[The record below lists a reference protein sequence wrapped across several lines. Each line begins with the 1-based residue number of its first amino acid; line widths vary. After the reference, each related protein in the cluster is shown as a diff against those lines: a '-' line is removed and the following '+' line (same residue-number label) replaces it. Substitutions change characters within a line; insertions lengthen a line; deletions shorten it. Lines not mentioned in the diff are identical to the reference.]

1 MRNSQQSILPGWL
14 SFMLSAAFIFAA
26 IAVIAFAY
34 LTVQHLWNQSINPV
48 EAAADEILDV
58 LPDDPQEP
66 APAPTIDLG
75 GVGGALP
82 TPTLEPP
89 RWQGD
94 DRINILLMGIDRRP
108 GEAFISRTDSMMVIS
123 VNPAKNTISVLS
135 IPRDLYVQIPG
146 RGQERIN
153 TALVYGSRDG
163 DYLNGAALAMET
175 VSYNLNIPIDHFVMV
190 DFGAFVR
197 IIDILGGIDIEVPYN
212 ISDPEYP
219 DMNYGY
225 DPFYLSAGLQHL
237 DGTTAL
243 KYARTRHQDSDFHRA
258 SRQQQVLMAV
268 RRKALS
274 LGFTDLVR
282 RAPDLYN
289 QIQEGIRTDLG
300 LDDMVRLAWTV
311 NDIPQENIRSAVL
324 DSNYVTS
331 YRAPNGAS
339 VLLLRPEAAT
349 PLINSL
355 FFD

>member
-1 MRNSQQSILPGWL
+1 MRNSQPSILPGWL
-14 SFMLSAAFIFAA
+14 GFLLSAAFILAS

-34 LTVQHLWNQSINPV
+34 LTVQHLWDQSVNPV
-48 EAAADEILDV
+48 EAAADEILDNV
-58 LPDDPQEP
+58 PLVDNNEP
-66 APAPTIDLG
+66 APAPTIDVGLG
-75 GVGGALP
+75 GVMP

-89 RWQGD
+89 RLEGD

-123 VNPAKNTISVLS
+123 VNPAKDTVSVLS

-175 VSYNLNIPIDHFVMV
+175 VSYNLNIPVDHYVLI
-190 DFGAFVR
+190 DFGAFIR
-197 IIDILGGIDIEVPYN
+197 IIDILGGIDLEVPYN

-237 DGTTAL
+237 DGATAL
-243 KYARTRHQDSDFHRA
+243 KYARTRHQDSDFQRA
-258 SRQQQVLMAV
+258 SRQQQVLMGV

-282 RAPDLYN
+282 RAPDLYR
-289 QIQEGIRTDLG
+289 QIEEGIRTDLG
-300 LDDMVRLAWTV
+300 LDDMVRLAMTV
-311 NDIPQENIRSAVL
+311 GDIPQENIRSAVL
-324 DSNYVTS
+324 DGNYVTS
-331 YRAPNGAS
+331 YRAPNGAA
-339 VLLLRPEAAT
+339 VLLLQQEVAT

-355 FFD
+355 FYD